1 VRVSTRAFLANCT
14 RSSTDSS
21 SKSGLLSATPHSPPD
36 HSQVSTTSKH
46 SADYDFN
53 RHHAFADNE
62 SIHSTDARHMLQGP
76 DADLEVGHIVETAP
90 FTLAHTRMELAV
102 HVVGIAITTAL
113 ILLSVWLTIA
123 DVKW

>member
-1 VRVSTRAFLANCT
+1 
-14 RSSTDSS
+14 
-21 SKSGLLSATPHSPPD
+21 
-36 HSQVSTTSKH
+36 
-46 SADYDFN
+46 
-53 RHHAFADNE
+53 
-62 SIHSTDARHMLQGP
+62 MLQGP